1 MGLFRD
7 GLWDHEG
14 CAARQLP
21 DGTLTGTWTLATD
34 ACTGYVGACGCG
46 WQAALVRPPTDEGSA
61 QAEDDWRQH
70 ADQLEV
76 VQADRRRQQLRTAL
90 GVLGG
95 QGDDALLDPAALRQ
109 VCRAAERALRL
120 ARELLEAGS
129 TGG

>member
-1 MGLFRD
+1 MGLFRE
-7 GLWDHEG
+7 GLCDHEG

-46 WQAALVRPPTDEGSA
+46 WQAALVRPPTDEGRE

-95 QGDDALLDPAALRQ
+95 QGDDALLDPAARSQ

-120 ARELLEAGS
+120 ARELLEEGS